1 MSIFDEPKVDCH
13 NHVFDPAGF
22 PYQPDTSYRPSG
34 QEVAT
39 ALQFRH
45 VMDCYGVR
53 YALVVGP
60 NSGYGTDSRPVLD
73 AIARSN
79 GRCKGIAVVPLD
91 IATRDL
97 AALKAKGI
105 VGIAFNSTLD
115 GVDYYL
121 GAHDLLARLA
131 DLEMILQIQAE
142 KYQLAAFQPLLE
154 KSRVRLAIDH
164 CGRPEIA
171 AGLQQPG
178 FQALLDLGRSG
189 RACVKLSG
197 YAKFSRRPHPYE
209 DVRPFVQAL
218 LDAFTTEACV
228 WASDWPFVKAT
239 ERIDYGP
246 LLKLFE
252 SLVPDPA
259 DRRKVLW
266 DTPRRWFGFGA

>member
-1 MSIFDEPKVDCH
+1 MSIFDEPKIDCH

-22 PYQPDTSYRPSG
+22 PYRPDTPYRPSG

-60 NSGYGTDSRPVLD
+60 NSGYSTDSRPVLD
-73 AIARSN
+73 AIAHSN

-91 IATRDL
+91 ITAKDL

-121 GAHDLLARLA
+121 RAHDLLARLA
-131 DLEMILQIQAE
+131 DLDMLLQIQAE
-142 KYQLAAFQPLLE
+142 KDQLAAFHPLLE
-154 KSRVRLAIDH
+154 KSQVRLAIDH
-164 CGRPEIA
+164 CGRPDIA
-171 AGLQQPG
+171 AGLRQPG

-197 YAKFSRRPHPYE
+197 YAKFSRRPHPHE

-218 LDAFTTEACV
+218 LGAFTTGACV

-252 SLVPDPA
+252 GLVPDAA
-259 DRRKVLW
+259 DRGKILW
-266 DTPRRWFGFGA
+266 DTPRRWFGFGE